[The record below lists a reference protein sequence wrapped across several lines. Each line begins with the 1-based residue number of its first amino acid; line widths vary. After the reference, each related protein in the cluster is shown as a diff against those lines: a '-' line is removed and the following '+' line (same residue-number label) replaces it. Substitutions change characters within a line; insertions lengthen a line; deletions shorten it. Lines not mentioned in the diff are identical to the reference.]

1 MILPRPHKLLLPFF
15 IIMGL
20 FFVLPLGLGLI
31 YSFLKAAPYGGVIW
45 EFSLEGYKRFLY
57 VPDLRGMPVFDTG
70 YLEIILGSVKLA
82 AITTVLC
89 IVIGFPTA
97 WYMATRP
104 PKQRDLWIVLI
115 TIPFWTN
122 LLIRTY
128 AWILI
133 LRTDGLANTVLQK
146 TGIIDAPLQMLYN
159 EFAVTLGLVYSYLPF
174 MILPIYATLERMDW
188 RLIEAAEDL
197 YANKIRTLWHVI
209 LPLTIPGILAGSVLV
224 FIPAIGSFLA
234 ADMLGGSKQMMLGNL
249 IERQFFSSRNWP
261 FGAAISAVVMATV
274 LFGLMLI
281 AKRGQGIK
289 DALR

>member
-1 MILPRPHKLLLPFF
+1 MTLARPHKLLLPFF

-45 EFSLEGYKRFLY
+45 EFSWEGYKRFFF
-57 VPDLRGMPVFDTG
+57 VPDLSGVPVFDTG
-70 YLEIILGSVKLA
+70 YLEIIFSSVKLA
-82 AITTVLC
+82 VITTILC
-89 IVIGFPTA
+89 VFIGFPTA

-104 PKQRDLWIVLI
+104 PKQRDLWIVLV

-133 LRTDGLANTVLQK
+133 LRNDGLANTILGK
-146 TGIIDAPLQMLYN
+146 AGLIDAPLQLLYN

-188 RLIEAAEDL
+188 RLIEASEDL
-197 YANKIRTLWHVI
+197 YANKARTLWHII
-209 LPLTIPGILAGSVLV
+209 LPLCLPGILAGSVLV

-261 FGAAISAVVMATV
+261 FGAAISVVVMGTV